1 MVDNLSKSVRSKI
14 MRSIKS
20 SGTRPELLVRK
31 LVFALGYRYRLQKP
45 RLPGQ
50 PDLIFPGRKKVI
62 FVHGCFW
69 HAHFWLSYACP
80 IAREPKGIYWKNKL
94 QANQK
99 RDNKVIRLLRDA
111 GWESLVIWECE
122 LSDLMSVHEKLAH
135 FLGTTH
141 ID

>member
-1 MVDNLSKSVRSKI
+1 

-31 LVFALGYRYRLQKP
+31 LVFALGYRYRLLKP
-45 RLPGQ
+45 RLPGR

-69 HAHFWLSYACP
+69 HAHFWLSQECS
-80 IAREPKGIYWKNKL
+80 IAREPEGKYWKTKL
-94 QANQK
+94 LANQE
-99 RDNKVIRLLRDA
+99 RDDRVICSLRQA

-122 LSDLMSVHEKLAH
+122 LTDEKFIREKLIQ
-135 FLGTTH
+135 FLEPIRT
-141 ID
+141 

>member
-31 LVFALGYRYRLQKP
+31 LVFALGYRYRLLKP
-45 RLPGQ
+45 RLPGR
-50 PDLIFPGRKKVI
+50 PDLIFPKRKKVI

-69 HAHFWLSYACP
+69 HAHFWISPECP
-80 IAREPKGIYWKNKL
+80 IAREPDGKYWKTKLLSNK
-94 QANQK
+94 K
-99 RDNKVIRLLRDA
+99 RDDRVICLLRDA

-122 LSDLMSVHEKLAH
+122 LSDAILIRKKLTH
-135 FLGTTH
+135 FLA
-141 ID
+141 